1 MKNEMIQ
8 KMTMAINAL
17 NNVTVSGEQNMQ
29 NLLGSIAV
37 MREVVDIMQK
47 EAAARERR
55 ERPERRRVEAET
67 EVESETKTE

>member
-29 NLLGSIAV
+29 NLLGSIAI
-37 MREVVDIMQK
+37 MREIVELMQK

-55 ERPERRRVEAET
+55 ERPERRRVEAVT